1 MTKNWKIIFYET
13 KEGDCPVEKFI
24 DSKSTNNQ
32 AKIYAY
38 IDQLEIKG
46 PNLPRPYAD
55 ILEDGIH
62 ELRIKLSG
70 DQVRLLYFFVFKDFI
85 IITNSFIKKTEKVP
99 KSEIKKAKKFRD
111 DYLNRYKKEDLERIY
126 DENI

>member
-1 MTKNWKIIFYET
+1 
-13 KEGDCPVEKFI
+13 VEKFI

-85 IITNSFIKKTEKVP
+85 IITNSFIKKTGKVP